1 MRLPKKFTERIL
13 RAPVAFTFR
22 DLILLPGLAEVEPGE
37 VDVRTRVTKNHE
49 LNIPFVSSPMDTVT
63 EAEMAI
69 ALARQGGLGVLH
81 RNCTIEEEVEMARR
95 VKRAE
100 SFIIRDVVTVKPDQ
114 TVGEAIGV
122 MREHDISGLP
132 VVDDRGRLIG
142 IVTARDVRF
151 ANPGLKVR
159 DVMTPSDRLVKVSED
174 ITLEEAKRILQEH
187 RIEKLPVVDEQGRLK
202 GLITVKDIMLRD
214 KFPNAVRDEEGR
226 LLCAAAI
233 SPFDLERALR
243 LDKYVDILV
252 VDVAHFHNRNCMR
265 ATKKILANVGA
276 DVIVG
281 NIGTYEAA
289 EDVITGLE
297 GVAGLRVG
305 IGSGSICITMEFLKA
320 GSPTL
325 FATAQVADALADYG
339 ADLPIIA
346 DGGVRNPGD
355 AALALAMG
363 ASCVMMGNVFAGCKE
378 APGEMVAIGGR
389 YFKRYRGMASPSAR
403 ARRHAVDRYFSKRI
417 AEGVEGLVPYRGDV
431 ASVVA
436 EFVEGLKAAMG
447 YAGARNI
454 RELWEKAQVAML
466 TEAGVKEAG
475 PHSIYLPS
483 QEPFR
488 SW

>member
-1 MRLPKKFTERIL
+1 MPGRFTDRIL

-37 VDVRTRVTKNHE
+37 VDVSTRVSVHHR

-81 RNCTIEEEVEMARR
+81 RNCSIEEEVEMAKR

-100 SFIIRDVVTVKPDQ
+100 SFVIRDVVTVRPDQ
-114 TVGEAIGV
+114 TVGEAISI

-132 VVDDRGRLIG
+132 VVDHDGRLVG

-151 ANPGLKVR
+151 ADPGLRVS
-159 DVMTPSDRLVKVSED
+159 DVMTGSDHLVKVEEG
-174 ITLEEAKRILQEH
+174 ITIEEAKKILQEH
-187 RIEKLPVVDEQGRLK
+187 RIEKLPVVDEGGRLK

-233 SPFDLERALR
+233 SPFDLERALK

-252 VDVAHFHNRNCMR
+252 VDVAHFHNRNCME
-265 ATKKILANVGA
+265 ATKKIMAEVGA
-276 DVIVG
+276 DVVVG
-281 NIGTYEAA
+281 NIGTYQATV
-289 EDVITGLE
+289 DVITGLE
-297 GVAGLRVG
+297 DVAGLRAG
-305 IGSGSICITMEFLKA
+305 IGSGSICVTMELLKA

-325 FATAQVADALADYG
+325 FATAQVADALAEYG
-339 ADLPIIA
+339 ALGHIPIIA
-346 DGGVRNPGD
+346 DGGVRSPGD
-355 AALALAMG
+355 AALALALG

-378 APGEMVAIGGR
+378 APGEVVAIGGR

-447 YAGARNI
+447 YAGAKNI
-454 RELWEKAQVAML
+454 RELWEKARVAML
-466 TEAGVKEAG
+466 TEVGVKEAG
-475 PHSIYLPS
+475 PHSILLPS
-483 QEPFR
+483 QEPLR

>member
-1 MRLPKKFTERIL
+1 MPGKFTDRIIK
-13 RAPVAFTFR
+13 APVAFTFR
-22 DLILLPGLAEVEPGE
+22 DLILLPGLSEVEPSE
-37 VDVRTRVTKNHE
+37 IDVRTRVSKHHE

-81 RNCTIEEEVEMARR
+81 RNCTIEEEVEMAKR

-100 SFIIRDVVTVKPDQ
+100 SFIIRDVVTVRPDQ
-114 TVGEAIGV
+114 TVGEAIEI
-122 MREHDISGLP
+122 MRKHNISGLP
-132 VVDDRGRLIG
+132 VVGDGDRLVG

-151 ANPGLKVR
+151 ADLGLKVA
-159 DVMTPSDRLVKVSED
+159 DVMTHVERLITVQEG

-214 KFPNAVRDEEGR
+214 KFPDAVRDEEGR

-233 SPFDLERALR
+233 SPFDLERALK
-243 LDKYVDILV
+243 LDRWVDILV
-252 VDVAHFHNRNCMR
+252 MDVAHFHNRNCFE
-265 ATKKILANVGA
+265 ATKRLLKRVGA
-276 DVIVG
+276 DIVVG
-281 NIGTYEAA
+281 NIGTYQAA
-289 EDVITGLE
+289 EDAITELDGI
-297 GVAGLRVG
+297 AGFRVG

-325 FATAQVADALADYG
+325 FATAQVADAVADYG

-346 DGGVRNPGD
+346 DGGIRNPGD
-355 AALALAMG
+355 AALALALG

-403 ARRHAVDRYFSKRI
+403 ARRHAIDRYHTKGV

-454 RELWEKAQVAML
+454 RELWEKARVAML
-466 TEAGVKEAG
+466 TEVGVKEAG
-475 PHSIYLPS
+475 PHSILLPS

>member
-1 MRLPKKFTERIL
+1 MPGKFTDRIL
-13 RAPVAFTFR
+13 NAPIAFTFR
-22 DLILLPGLAEVEPGE
+22 DMILLPGLSEVEPSE
-37 VDVRTRVTKNHE
+37 IDVKTKVSVRHA

-81 RNCTIEEEVEMARR
+81 RNCTIEEEVNMARR

-100 SFIIRDVVTVKPDQ
+100 SFVIRDVVTIKPDQ
-114 TVGEAIGV
+114 TVGEAVAV
-122 MREHDISGLP
+122 MEEHGISGLP
-132 VVDDRGRLIG
+132 VVGDDGRLIG

-151 ANPGLKVR
+151 ADYGLKVA
-159 DVMTPSDRLVKVSED
+159 DVMTGPDKLVTVHES
-174 ITLEEAKRILQEH
+174 ITIEEAKRILQEH
-187 RIEKLPVVDEQGRLK
+187 RIEKLPVVDERGRLK

-226 LLCAAAI
+226 LLCAAAV
-233 SPFDLERALR
+233 SPFDLERAEK
-243 LDKYVDILV
+243 LDRWVDIIV
-252 VDVAHFHNRNCMR
+252 IDVAHFHNRNCFR
-265 ATKKILANVGA
+265 ATKRLLKHVGA
-276 DVIVG
+276 DVVVG

-289 EDVITGLE
+289 EDVITKLD

-305 IGSGSICITMEFLKA
+305 IGSGSICITMELLKA

-325 FATAQVADALADYG
+325 FATAQVADAVADYG

-355 AALALAMG
+355 AALALALG
-363 ASCVMMGNVFAGCKE
+363 ASCVMMGNVFAGCEE
-378 APGEMVAIGGR
+378 APGELVAIGGR

-403 ARRHAVDRYFSKRI
+403 ARRHAIDRYQSKRI

-436 EFVEGLKAAMG
+436 EFIEGLKAAMG

-454 RELWEKAQVAML
+454 RELQEGARVAML
-466 TEAGVKEAG
+466 TEVGVKEAG

-483 QEPFR
+483 REPF
-488 SW
+488 SSP

>member
-1 MRLPKKFTERIL
+1 MGRFTDKIAK
-13 RAPVAFTFR
+13 APLALTFR
-22 DLILLPGLAEVEPGE
+22 DLILLPGLSEVEPGE
-37 VDVRTRVTKNHE
+37 IDVRTRVSVNHH
-49 LNIPFVSSPMDTVT
+49 LNIPLVSSPMDTVT

-81 RNCTIEEEVEMARR
+81 RNCTIEEEVEMAKR

-100 SFIIRDVVTVKPDQ
+100 SFIIRDVITVKPDQ
-114 TVGEAIGV
+114 TVGEAIEI
-122 MREHDISGLP
+122 MRSHDISGLP
-132 VVDDRGRLIG
+132 VVDDGDRLVG

-151 ANPGLKVR
+151 TDPALRVA
-159 DVMTPSDRLVKVSED
+159 DVMTADVITVHEG

-202 GLITVKDIMLRD
+202 GLITVKDIMLRG

-233 SPFDLERALR
+233 SPFDLERAVK
-243 LDKYVDILV
+243 LDKWVDILV
-252 VDVAHFHNRNCMR
+252 IDVAHFHNRNCFE
-265 ATKKILANVGA
+265 ATKRLLKHVGA

-289 EDVITGLE
+289 EDAVTELDGI
-297 GVAGLRVG
+297 AGFRVG
-305 IGSGSICITMEFLKA
+305 IGSGSICITMELLKA

-325 FATAQVADALADYG
+325 FATAQVADAVADYG

-346 DGGVRNPGD
+346 DGGIRNPGD
-355 AALALAMG
+355 VALALALG
-363 ASCVMMGNVFAGCKE
+363 ASCAMMGNVFAGCKE
-378 APGEMVAIGGR
+378 APGELVTIGGR
-389 YFKRYRGMASPSAR
+389 YFKRYRGMASPAAR
-403 ARRHAVDRYFSKRI
+403 ARRHAIDRYQSKRI

-436 EFVEGLKAAMG
+436 EFVEGIKAAMG

-454 RELWEKAQVAML
+454 AELREKARLAML
-466 TEAGVKEAG
+466 TEAGAREAA

-488 SW
+488 SP

>member
-1 MRLPKKFTERIL
+1 M
-13 RAPVAFTFR
+13 
-22 DLILLPGLAEVEPGE
+22 ILLPGLSEVEPGE
-37 VDVRTRVTKNHE
+37 VDVRTKVSRNYT

-81 RNCTIEEEVEMARR
+81 RNCTIEEEVEMAKK

-100 SFIIRDVVTVKPDQ
+100 SFVIKDVVTIRPDQ
-114 TVGEAIGV
+114 TVGEAVRV
-122 MREHDISGLP
+122 MEKHNISGLP
-132 VVDDRGRLIG
+132 VVGDDGRLVG

-151 ANPGLKVR
+151 ADYGLKVA
-159 DVMTPSDRLVKVSED
+159 DVMTGLDKLVTVHEG
-174 ITLEEAKRILQEH
+174 ITIEEAKRILQEH
-187 RIEKLPVVDEQGRLK
+187 RIEKLPVVDDQGRLK

-226 LLCAAAI
+226 LLCAAAV
-233 SPFDLERALR
+233 SPFDLERAVK
-243 LDKYVDILV
+243 LDKWVDILV
-252 VDVAHFHNRNCMR
+252 IDVAHFHNRNCFR
-265 ATKKILANVGA
+265 ATKKLLRHVGA

-289 EDVITGLE
+289 EDAITELDGI
-297 GVAGLRVG
+297 AGFRVG
-305 IGSGSICITMEFLKA
+305 IGSGSICITMELLKA

-325 FATAQVADALADYG
+325 FATAQVADAVADYG

-355 AALALAMG
+355 AALALALG

-378 APGEMVAIGGR
+378 APGELVAIGGR

-403 ARRHAVDRYFSKRI
+403 ARRHAIDRYHSKRI

-447 YAGARNI
+447 YAGARSI
-454 RELWEKAQVAML
+454 MELQEKARVAML
-466 TEAGVKEAG
+466 TEVGVKEAG

-483 QEPFR
+483 REPFG
-488 SW
+488 SP

>member
-1 MRLPKKFTERIL
+1 MPGRFTDRIL
-13 RAPVAFTFR
+13 KAPVAFTFR
-22 DLILLPGLAEVEPGE
+22 DLILLPGLSKVEPGE
-37 VDVRTRVTKNHE
+37 IDVRTRVSTSHQ

-81 RNCTIEEEVEMARR
+81 RNCTIEEEVEMAKR

-100 SFIIRDVVTVKPDQ
+100 SFIIKDVITVKPDQ
-114 TVGEAIGV
+114 TVGEAIEV
-122 MREHDISGLP
+122 MRKHDISGLP
-132 VVDDRGRLIG
+132 VVDDGDRLVG

-151 ANPGLKVR
+151 ADMGLRVA
-159 DVMTPSDRLVKVSED
+159 DVMTGVEQLVTVGED
-174 ITLEEAKRILQEH
+174 ITIEDAKRILQEH

-233 SPFDLERALR
+233 SPFDLERAVK
-243 LDKYVDILV
+243 LDKWVDILV
-252 VDVAHFHNRNCMR
+252 IDVAHFHNRNCFE
-265 ATKKILANVGA
+265 ATKRILKNVGA
-276 DVIVG
+276 DVVVG
-281 NIGTYEAA
+281 NIGTYQAA
-289 EDVITGLE
+289 EDTITELDGI
-297 GVAGLRVG
+297 AGFRVG

-325 FATAQVADALADYG
+325 FATAQVADAVADYG

-346 DGGVRNPGD
+346 DGGVRSPGD
-355 AALALAMG
+355 AALALALG
-363 ASCVMMGNVFAGCKE
+363 ASCVMMGNVFAGCRE

-403 ARRHAVDRYFSKRI
+403 ARRHAVDRYHTKGVT
-417 AEGVEGLVPYRGDV
+417 EGVEGLVPYRGDV

-454 RELWEKAQVAML
+454 RELWENARLAML
-466 TEAGVKEAG
+466 TEVGVKEAG

-483 QEPFR
+483 QEPFGHY
-488 SW
+488 

>member
-1 MRLPKKFTERIL
+1 MPGRFTERIL
-13 RAPVAFTFR
+13 KAPIAFTFR
-22 DLILLPGLAEVEPGE
+22 DLILLPGLSQVEPSE
-37 VDVRTRVTKNHE
+37 IDVRTRVSKRYR

-81 RNCTIEEEVEMARR
+81 RNCAIEEEVEMAKR

-100 SFIIRDVVTVKPDQ
+100 SFIIRDVITVRPDQ
-114 TVGEAIGV
+114 TVGEAIEI
-122 MREHDISGLP
+122 MRKHEISGLP
-132 VVDDRGRLIG
+132 VVDDHDRLVG

-151 ANPGLKVR
+151 ADYGLRVA
-159 DVMTPSDRLVKVSED
+159 DVMTGLDKLVTVHEG

-233 SPFDLERALR
+233 SPFDIERAR
-243 LDKYVDILV
+243 KLDKWVDILV
-252 VDVAHFHNRNCMR
+252 IDVAHFHNRNCFR
-265 ATKKILANVGA
+265 ATKRLLKEVGA
-276 DVIVG
+276 DIIVG
-281 NIGTYEAA
+281 NIGTYKAA
-289 EDVITGLE
+289 EDAITELDGI
-297 GVAGLRVG
+297 AGFRVG

-325 FATAQVADALADYG
+325 FATAQVADAVADYG

-346 DGGVRNPGD
+346 DGGIRNPGD

-378 APGEMVAIGGR
+378 APGEIVAIGGR

-403 ARRHAVDRYFSKRI
+403 ARRHAIDRYHSKRI

-454 RELWEKAQVAML
+454 QELWEKAQVAML
-466 TEAGVKEAG
+466 TEVGVKEAG
-475 PHSIYLPS
+475 PHSILLPS
-483 QEPFR
+483 QEPFS

>member
-1 MRLPKKFTERIL
+1 LGRFTDKIAK
-13 RAPVAFTFR
+13 APLALTFR
-22 DLILLPGLAEVEPGE
+22 DLILLPGLSEVEPGE
-37 VDVRTRVTKNHE
+37 IDVRTRVSVNHH
-49 LNIPFVSSPMDTVT
+49 LNIPLVSSPMDTVT

-81 RNCTIEEEVEMARR
+81 RNCTIEEEVEMAKR

-100 SFIIRDVVTVKPDQ
+100 SFIIRDVITVKPDQ
-114 TVGEAIGV
+114 TVGEAIEI
-122 MREHDISGLP
+122 MRSHDISGLP
-132 VVDDRGRLIG
+132 VVDDGDRLVG

-151 ANPGLKVR
+151 TDPALRVA
-159 DVMTPSDRLVKVSED
+159 DVMTADVITVHEG

-202 GLITVKDIMLRD
+202 GLITVKDIMLRG

-233 SPFDLERALR
+233 SPFDLERAVK
-243 LDKYVDILV
+243 LDKWVDILV
-252 VDVAHFHNRNCMR
+252 IDVAHFHNRNCFE
-265 ATKKILANVGA
+265 ATKRLLKHVGA

-289 EDVITGLE
+289 EDAVTELDGI
-297 GVAGLRVG
+297 AGFRVG
-305 IGSGSICITMEFLKA
+305 IGSGSICITMELLKA

-325 FATAQVADALADYG
+325 FATAQVADAVADYG

-346 DGGVRNPGD
+346 DGGIRNPGD
-355 AALALAMG
+355 VALALALG
-363 ASCVMMGNVFAGCKE
+363 ASCAMMGNVFAGCKE
-378 APGEMVAIGGR
+378 APGELVTIGGR
-389 YFKRYRGMASPSAR
+389 YFKRYRGMASPAAR
-403 ARRHAVDRYFSKRI
+403 ARRHAIDRYQSKRI

-436 EFVEGLKAAMG
+436 EFVEGIKAAMG

-454 RELWEKAQVAML
+454 AELREKARLAML
-466 TEAGVKEAG
+466 TEAGAREAA

-488 SW
+488 SP

>member
-1 MRLPKKFTERIL
+1 MPGKFMERIL
-13 RAPVAFTFR
+13 KAPVAFTFR
-22 DLILLPGLAEVEPGE
+22 DMILLPGLSEVEPSE
-37 VDVRTRVTKNHE
+37 VDVSTRVSKSFV

-81 RNCTIEEEVEMARR
+81 RNCTIEEEVNMARR

-100 SFIIRDVVTVKPDQ
+100 SFIIRDVITIRPDQ
-114 TVGEAIGV
+114 SVGEAIRI
-122 MREHDISGLP
+122 MEEHSISGLP
-132 VVDDRGRLIG
+132 VVGDDGRLRG

-151 ANPGLKVR
+151 ADYGLRVA
-159 DVMTPSDRLVKVSED
+159 DVMTSLDKLVTVHED
-174 ITLEEAKRILQEH
+174 ISIEEAKRILQKH

-202 GLITVKDIMLRD
+202 GLITVKDIMLKD
-214 KFPNAVRDEEGR
+214 KFPNAARDEEGR
-226 LLCAAAI
+226 LLCAAAV
-233 SPFDLERALR
+233 SPFDLERAKK
-243 LDKYVDILV
+243 LDKWVDIIV
-252 VDVAHFHNRNCMR
+252 IDVAHFHNRNCFR
-265 ATKKILANVGA
+265 ATKELLKHVSA

-289 EDVITGLE
+289 EDAITELDGI
-297 GVAGLRVG
+297 AGFRVG
-305 IGSGSICITMEFLKA
+305 IGSGSICITMELLKA

-325 FATAQVADALADYG
+325 FATAQVADAVADYG

-346 DGGVRNPGD
+346 DGGIRSPGD
-355 AALALAMG
+355 AALALALG

-378 APGEMVAIGGR
+378 APGELVVIGGR

-403 ARRHAVDRYFSKRI
+403 ARRHAIDRYASKRI

-454 RELWEKAQVAML
+454 GELHESARVAML
-466 TEAGVKEAG
+466 TEVGVKEAG
-475 PHSIYLPS
+475 PHNIYLPS
-483 QEPFR
+483 RETP
-488 SW
+488 SSA

>member
-1 MRLPKKFTERIL
+1 VPGKFTERIL
-13 RAPVAFTFR
+13 KAPIAFTFR
-22 DLILLPGLAEVEPGE
+22 DLILLPGLAEVEPSE
-37 VDVRTRVTKNHE
+37 VDVRTRVSTNYQ

-81 RNCTIEEEVEMARR
+81 RNCTVEEEVEMAKR

-100 SFIIRDVVTVKPDQ
+100 SFIIRDVVTVRPDQ
-114 TVGEAIGV
+114 TVGEAIAI

-132 VVDDRGRLIG
+132 VVDDEGKLVG

-151 ANPGLKVR
+151 AKPGLKVS
-159 DVMTPSDRLVKVSED
+159 DVMTGSEKLVKVSED
-174 ITLEEAKRILQEH
+174 ITLEEAKEILQEH
-187 RIEKLPVVDEQGRLK
+187 RIEKLPVVDDEGRLK

-226 LLCAAAI
+226 LLCAAAV
-233 SPFDLERALR
+233 SPFDLERAVK

-252 VDVAHFHNRNCMR
+252 IDVAHFHNRNCFE
-265 ATKKILANVGA
+265 ATKKILKNVGA

-281 NIGTYEAA
+281 NIGTYRAA
-289 EDVITGLE
+289 EDAMTELDGI
-297 GVAGLRVG
+297 AGFRVG

-325 FATAQVADALADYG
+325 FATAQVADAVRDYG

-346 DGGVRNPGD
+346 DGGIRNPGD
-355 AALALAMG
+355 AALALALG
-363 ASCVMMGNVFAGCKE
+363 ASCVMMGNIFAGCKE
-378 APGEMVAIGGR
+378 APGELVAIGGR

-403 ARRHAVDRYFSKRI
+403 AKRHAIDRYRSKRI

-436 EFVEGLKAAMG
+436 EFVEGLKVAMG

-454 RELWEKAQVAML
+454 RELWEKARVAML
-466 TEAGVKEAG
+466 TEVGVKEAG
-475 PHSIYLPS
+475 PHSILLPS
-483 QEPFR
+483 QEPLR